1 LVGECRDQGEVVSG
15 PSWDLILP
23 KLIPLMRKQS
33 VTVQLV
39 ADRFGIPTFEALQI
53 LNKIRSSYACRSWLV
68 RQTWHFKLMSSDDAS

>member
-1 LVGECRDQGEVVSG
+1 MVSECRNQGDVVSG

-23 KLIPLMRKQS
+23 KLIPLLRKQS

-68 RQTWHFKLMSSDDAS
+68 RQTWHFKLMSNDDAS